1 MIVVDTGAL
10 IALSDADDRY
20 HHDMVALF
28 DEAGGDW
35 VLPWSILP
43 EVDYLLL
50 QHVGTRAAAAFVR
63 DLADG
68 AYLVEWGEDRDFLRA
83 SELCERYATLKLGL
97 VDATVIAVAERLRAP
112 AIATVDLRDFGA
124 IKIAG
129 NPRLLPRDR

>member
-10 IALSDADDRY
+10 IALIDADDRY

-63 DLADG
+63 DLEDG

>member
-10 IALSDADDRY
+10 IALIDADDRY